1 MKHILTSV
9 AAAALVA
16 AVGATPAALAAG
28 SDDFELA
35 QTPVAT
41 DGEFLPATSW
51 QFATSDELMAQLQ
64 LETSQVDA
72 PGEAGD
78 PTAQIEYGDLG
89 W

>member
-16 AVGATPAALAAG
+16 AMGAAPAALAAG
-28 SDDFELA
+28 SDGFELA
-35 QTPVAT
+35 QTPVGT

-51 QFATSDELMAQLQ
+51 QFATSAELMAQLQ
-64 LETSQVDA
+64 LEANPVDA

-78 PTAQIEYGDLG
+78 PSSQIEYGDLG